1 MQLTTTALD
10 FYSVDTIRSLT
21 SQQFE
26 ITANLMTFNNA
37 ETTFD
42 NTDAPRHS
50 YILQNSI
57 LILVFLQVFM

>member
-10 FYSVDTIRSLT
+10 FFSVDTIRSQT

-42 NTDAPRHS
+42 LS
-50 YILQNSI
+50 
-57 LILVFLQVFM
+57 LIHI